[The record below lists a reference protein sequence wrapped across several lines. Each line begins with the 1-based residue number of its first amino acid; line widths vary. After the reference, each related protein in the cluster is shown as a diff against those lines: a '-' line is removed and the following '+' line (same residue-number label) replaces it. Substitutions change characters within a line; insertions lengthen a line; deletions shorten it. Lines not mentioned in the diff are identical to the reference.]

1 MFRRREKRPDKVSG
15 GTIAAIVWACLAL
28 STASSP
34 AGRSIDS
41 AHSSL
46 HVHVYKS
53 GLFSAFGHN
62 HDVEAPIESGE
73 VTEGGKPFVEFRV
86 DARKLRVLDAEASLD
101 TRAEIQKT
109 MQGPQVLESDRY
121 PEIHFLSTT
130 IQATGTDHWVVTG
143 NLDLHGQTHPVT
155 VGVTLKDGLYRG
167 SAILKQTQ
175 FGITPVTVAG
185 GTVKVRDDLR
195 IDFQIV
201 LSK

>member
-1 MFRRREKRPDKVSG
+1 MFRRREKRHDNVSG
-15 GTIAAIVWACLAL
+15 RTIAAIVWTCLTL
-28 STASSP
+28 STAASP

-53 GLFSAFGHN
+53 GLFSALGHN

-73 VTEGGKPFVEFRV
+73 VTEGDTPFAEFRV
-86 DARKLRVLDAEASLD
+86 DARKLRVLDTEASPD

-109 MQGPQVLESDRY
+109 MQGPQVLASDRY
-121 PEIHFLSTT
+121 PEIHFRSTS
-130 IQATGTDHWVVTG
+130 IQTAGTDHWVVTG
-143 NLDLHGQTHPVT
+143 NLGLHGQTHPIT
-155 VGVTLKDGLYRG
+155 VEVTLKDGLYRG
-167 SAILKQTQ
+167 SAVLKQTQ
-175 FGITPVTVAG
+175 FGVTPVTVAG

-195 IDFQIV
+195 IDFQIA